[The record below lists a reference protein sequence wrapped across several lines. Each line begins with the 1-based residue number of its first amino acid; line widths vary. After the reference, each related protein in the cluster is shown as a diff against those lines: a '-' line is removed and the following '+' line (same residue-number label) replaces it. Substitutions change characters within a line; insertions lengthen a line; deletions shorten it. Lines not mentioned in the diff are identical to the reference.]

1 MTKHAV
7 IIGGGHNGLVC
18 AAYLAKNGVKVTV
31 LERRDI
37 VGGAAVTEE
46 FYPGFRNSVA
56 SYTVSLLHPQII
68 KDLNLHAHGLTIL
81 PRRINNFLPLPDGRS
96 LVNYP
101 KLNDTKKSLAAFSK
115 RDAQQLGHY
124 YQALDEVVPVVKEIM
139 LLTPPNLVGIGF
151 GDLFKLFSL
160 SRAFGQLN
168 DRQKRFLVKLFSVSA
183 GELLDDLFESDAI
196 KALLGF
202 DAIVGHFASPYA
214 PGSAYVLLHHV
225 VGEVNGLPGVWG
237 HAVGGMGAITQA
249 MAKGALAR
257 GVNIRTNSAVTRVDI
272 HQGQARGVHLADGT
286 HLAADLV
293 VANVNPKLLFE
304 QLMDSA
310 DVSSDVLHHFAGYKC
325 QSGTFRMNVALRE
338 LPRFTAQNV
347 SAARNGTDNSAPHG
361 EAIDACLEGGIIL
374 APSLDYMDQAFTD
387 ARRQGWSNEPIVEML
402 IPSII
407 DDSLAPA
414 GQHVASL
421 FCQHFDPSLGG
432 SWDEHRE
439 AAADRIINT
448 VEAYAPGFAASIIAR
463 QIHSPWDLEQKFGL
477 IGGDIFHGRLSLDQL
492 FSARPMLGMGQY
504 QTEVPNLYLCGA
516 GTHPGGGV
524 SGLPGHHAARE
535 ISRRL

>member
-1 MTKHAV
+1 
-7 IIGGGHNGLVC
+7 
-18 AAYLAKNGVKVTV
+18 
-31 LERRDI
+31 
-37 VGGAAVTEE
+37 
-46 FYPGFRNSVA
+46 VA

-68 KDLNLHAHGLTIL
+68 EDLNLHAHGLTIL

-96 LVNYP
+96 LLSYP
-101 KLNDTKKSLAAFSK
+101 ALNETQRSLAAFSK
-115 RDAQQLGHY
+115 RDALQLGHY

-139 LLTPPNLVGIGF
+139 LLTPPNLIDIGF

-202 DAIVGHFASPYA
+202 DDIVGHFASPYA

-225 VGEVNGLPGVWG
+225 VGEVNGQTGVWG

-249 MAKGALAR
+249 MAKEALAR
-257 GVNIRTNSAVTRVDI
+257 GVEIRTNSAVARVDVEK
-272 HQGQARGVHLADGT
+272 GQARGVHLADGT
-286 HLAADLV
+286 HIAADLV

-304 QLMDSA
+304 RLMDST
-310 DVSSDVLHHFAGYKC
+310 DVSADVLHHFEGYKC
-325 QSGTFRMNVALRE
+325 QSGTFRMNVALSE
-338 LPRFTAQNV
+338 LPRFTAQNI
-347 SAARNGTDNSAPHG
+347 SAESSRAPSS
-361 EAIDACLEGGIIL
+361 EEIDACLEGGIIM

-387 ARRQGWSNEPIVEML
+387 ARRQGWSNDPIVEML
-402 IPSII
+402 IPSIV
-407 DDSLAPA
+407 DDSLAPP

-421 FCQHFDPSLGG
+421 FCQHFDPALGG

-439 AAADRIINT
+439 AAADRIIRT
-448 VEAYAPGFAASIIAR
+448 VEAYAPGFATSIIAR

-504 QTEVPNLYLCGA
+504 QTEISNLYLCGA

>member
-18 AAYLAKNGVKVTV
+18 AAYLANSGTKVTV

-46 FYPGFRNSVA
+46 FHPGFRNSVA
-56 SYTVSLLHPQII
+56 SYTVSLLHPKII
-68 KDLNLHAHGLTIL
+68 EDLNLHAHGLTIL
-81 PRRINNFLPLPDGRS
+81 PRRINNFVPLPDGRS
-96 LVNYP
+96 LVSYP
-101 KLNDTKKSLAAFSK
+101 ALEDTQRSLATFSK

-139 LLTPPNLVGIGF
+139 LLTPPNLIDIGF

-160 SRAFGQLN
+160 SRTFGQLN

-225 VGEVNGLPGVWG
+225 VGEVNGQSGIWG

-249 MAKGALAR
+249 MAKEALAR
-257 GVNIRTNSAVTRVDI
+257 GVEIRTNSAVAKVDI
-272 HQGQARGVHLADGT
+272 HQGQARGVYLADGT
-286 HLAADLV
+286 HLPADLV
-293 VANVNPKLLFE
+293 IANVNPKLLFE
-304 QLMDSA
+304 RLMDSA
-310 DVSSDVLHHFAGYKC
+310 DVSPDVLHHFAGYKC
-325 QSGTFRMNVALRE
+325 QSGTFRMNVALSE
-338 LPRFTAQNV
+338 LPRFTALGINQAQGV
-347 SAARNGTDNSAPHG
+347 DG
-361 EAIDACLEGGIIL
+361 CLEGGIIM

-387 ARRQGWSNEPIVEML
+387 ARRQGWSNNPIVEML
-402 IPSII
+402 IPSIV
-407 DDSLAPA
+407 DDSLAPP
-414 GQHVASL
+414 GHHVASL
-421 FCQHFDPSLGG
+421 FCQHFDPALGG
-432 SWDEHRE
+432 RWDEHRE
-439 AAADRIINT
+439 AAADRIIST
-448 VEAYAPGFAASIIAR
+448 VEAYAPGFSASILAR

-477 IGGDIFHGRLSLDQL
+477 VGGDIFHGRLSLDQL

-504 QTEVPNLYLCGA
+504 QTEIPNLYLCGA

-535 ISRRL
+535 IRRHL

>member
-18 AAYLAKNGVKVTV
+18 AAYLAKSGAKVTV
-31 LERRDI
+31 LERRNI
-37 VGGAAVTEE
+37 VGGAAVTEG
-46 FYPGFRNSVA
+46 FHPGFKNSVA
-56 SYTVSLLHPQII
+56 SYTVSLLHPKII

-96 LVNYP
+96 LLSYP
-101 KLNDTKKSLAAFSK
+101 ALNDTQQSLAAFSK
-115 RDAQQLGHY
+115 RDALQLGHY

-151 GDLFKLFSL
+151 GDLFKLFGL
-160 SRAFGQLN
+160 SRAFKQLN

-183 GELLDDLFESDAI
+183 GEMLDDLFESDAI

-225 VGEVNGLPGVWG
+225 VGEVNGQAGVWG

-249 MAKGALAR
+249 MAKEALAR
-257 GVNIRTNSAVTRVDI
+257 GVDIRTDSAVAQVDI
-272 HQGQARGVHLADGT
+272 HKGQARGVHLADGS

-304 QLMDSA
+304 QLMDSG
-310 DVSSDVLHHFAGYKC
+310 DVSPDILHHFEGYKC
-325 QSGTFRMNVALRE
+325 QSGTFRMNVALSK
-338 LPRFTAQNV
+338 LPRFTAQDM
-347 SAARNGTDNSAPHG
+347 SAVRNGEN
-361 EAIDACLEGGIIL
+361 IDACLEGGIIM

-387 ARRQGWSNEPIVEML
+387 ARRQGWSNAPIVEML
-402 IPSII
+402 IPSIV

-414 GQHVASL
+414 GKHVASL
-421 FCQHFDPSLGG
+421 FCQHFDPALGG
-432 SWDEHRE
+432 RWDDHRE
-439 AAADRIINT
+439 TAADLIIST
-448 VEAYAPGFAASIIAR
+448 VETYAPGFSASILAR

-504 QTEVPNLYLCGA
+504 RTEIPNLYLCGA

-524 SGLPGHHAARE
+524 SGLPGHNAARE
-535 ISRRL
+535 IRRHL